1 MDAKDAEPTEGSPAR
16 QSTPASRR
24 RKSRRDGES
33 RRDGKSGRGGEGA
46 SGGESARR
54 GQVGRRAGR
63 PDTRG
68 GILAAALSLFAER
81 GYAGT
86 SIRAVAAGAG
96 VDPALVHHYFGT
108 KEGLFRATLDTPIDP
123 EELVGRIVTGDPADA
138 PRRLVETFFAVWDSP
153 ETGPAMVS
161 FLRRVLADQQSA
173 TLFRDFMGATLLRS
187 LAARLVEGTD
197 QQVAAARV
205 QLAVSQL
212 VGLVIIR
219 KVLAMEPL
227 ASLTSAQ
234 LTDAVTPSVARYL
247 RGDSPVLDL
256 SAVVAL
262 SPASSPAPSPA
273 PPPAPRA
280 GAQRP

>member
-1 MDAKDAEPTEGSPAR
+1 MNAKDAQPAEGSPAR
-16 QSTPASRR
+16 RPTPASRR
-24 RKSRRDGES
+24 RQSS
-33 RRDGKSGRGGEGA
+33 
-46 SGGESARR
+46 RR
-54 GQVGRRAGR
+54 GQAGRRAGR
-63 PDTRG
+63 PDTRAE
-68 GILAAALSLFAER
+68 ILAAALSLFAER

-86 SIRAVAAGAG
+86 SIRAVAAGAR

-108 KEGLFRATLDTPIDP
+108 KEGLFRATLDTPINP
-123 EELVGRIVTGDPADA
+123 EELVGRIVDGDPAGA

-173 TLFRDFMGATLLRS
+173 TLFRDFMGATLLRT
-187 LAARLVEGTD
+187 LAERLVEGSD
-197 QQVAAARV
+197 HQVAAARV

-219 KVLAMEPL
+219 KVLGMEPL

-247 RGDSPVLDL
+247 RGDSAELDL
-256 SAVVAL
+256 FAVVE
-262 SPASSPAPSPA
+262 
-273 PPPAPRA
+273 PPPAPPA
-280 GAQRP
+280 GGQQP